1 VITFGKRLGIP
12 VTAAVV
18 DCPEARA
25 VGVATIIDV
34 GSQSVLVFVPVGVID
49 SGLENEVAAAEVSA
63 EEVMVAAAV
72 VGDVPFVVVAR
83 PVSIDDVG
91 KVDTGVVVPVSVA
104 ESVELNVEVGNVDPV
119 LVSIDVPLKV
129 DVGDEMS
136 VGPVVVGPVVVG
148 TVVVGTVVVGPVE
161 VPVPVPV
168 PESVGPVEVERVVVG
183 ALLSVV
189 AMVPETTVPVV
200 LVAALAELDV
210 VPVPRILVSDKIL
223 DIRLPIPVLV
233 VEAAADGVVVG
244 VEVVRTPVETVPV
257 TPSVDVDDAAAV
269 VVVGSKVDTT
279 LVVVGATL
287 DVAALDTTEVVVG
300 ASVVDVGARRVLR
313 TDMMDEIVLTGEV
326 VEDAAVEPPV
336 PVKDTPELT
345 SLVVVGAEEP
355 VDEPDKTPDGPNVI
369 ALLVDD
375 AAAVPTVV
383 VGLLLE
389 TVGSIIV
396 EGTDPVEPPFSKR
409 LRTASGLDTGG
420 VGDEVSGGTVVVSI

>member
-1 VITFGKRLGIP
+1 M
-12 VTAAVV
+12 TAAVV

-257 TPSVDVDDAAAV
+257 TPSVDVDDAAAG